1 MGWGTGSPWW
11 MWSWCILARAECLDL
26 LGEEAGCPAG
36 TGAGRKGKGLEMQV
50 LAAEVCWVLESWYF
64 LWYDQSWHIRM
75 RSGKTAC
82 PETWSERSPAQAPG
96 GVSST
101 ALRQISSLL
110 LVSLCSHCR
119 CKYAHVSL
127 PSPGFHPHPLTL
139 SRENWGPPC
148 KTSFNFL

>member
-11 MWSWCILARAECLDL
+11 VWSWCILAGAECLDL

-36 TGAGRKGKGLEMQV
+36 TGAGRRGKGLEMQV
-50 LAAEVCWVLESWYF
+50 LAAEVCWVLESWY
-64 LWYDQSWHIRM
+64 DQSWHIRM
-75 RSGKTAC
+75 QSGKTAC

-101 ALRQISSLL
+101 ALRRISSLL
-110 LVSLCSHCR
+110 LVSSCSHCC

-127 PSPGFHPHPLTL
+127 PCPGFHPRPLTL